1 MGAIIFSENFNK
13 IKEENNYKLIA
24 DKIIT
29 ILKTIKNDPN
39 ISSRRWVWE
48 LMQNAT
54 DVKYEKEK
62 ISVMFILDQDKLV
75 FKHNGK
81 YFRVNDI
88 LSLLQQVS
96 SKSSQ
101 NSEGQTGKFG
111 TGFIGTH
118 LLSDVI
124 DIKGILKIND
134 KDFREFELSL
144 DRSEQIPE
152 KLAKNVRKS
161 MELFDNIE
169 NFKLKP
175 DYLKN
180 RKEIDFDTSFTYYLD
195 DDEKKESAIK
205 GLDDLINTMPIS
217 LITQNQKIKQVT
229 IIDNIKQIKT
239 VYTPKLEGKEK
250 KNDITQS
257 SVKVS
262 NINFKNLECNLEY
275 YFLSYLKVDNGK
287 EILRLIT
294 EVINKEGKYFY

>member
-1 MGAIIFSENFNK
+1 MQNFLENFNK

-48 LMQNAT
+48 LMQNAI

-81 YFRVNDI
+81 YFRIKEI
-88 LSLLQQVS
+88 LSLIFQVS

-101 NSEGQTGKFG
+101 NLEGHTGKFG
-111 TGFIGTH
+111 IGFICTH

-134 KDFREFELSL
+134 NDFREFELSL
-144 DRSEQIPE
+144 DRSEQNPG
-152 KLAKNVRKS
+152 KLAKNIRKS
-161 MELFDNIE
+161 IELFNNIE
-169 NFKLKP
+169 NNSCNFKLKP
-175 DYLKN
+175 NYLKN

-229 IIDNIKQIKT
+229 IIDKIKQLKT

-250 KNDITQS
+250 KNDIIQS

-262 NINFKNLECNLEY
+262 NINFKTLN
-275 YFLSYLKVDNGK
+275 
-287 EILRLIT
+287 
-294 EVINKEGKYFY
+294 VIWSIIFYHI